1 MYLALDRRFSTVRC
15 LACGLAM
22 VLPRLGVAE
31 IKARYPY
38 LFAGPHIGRHVPRAG
53 SRPSPSCTQI
63 DSSDRHD
70 YPLAVVYSN
79 RRHYERATARGRH
92 ESKQAAK
99 VT

>member
-53 SRPSPSCTQI
+53 SRPSPSFALRSTAAI
-63 DSSDRHD
+63 AMTTLSPWSTRTGAITNGL
-70 YPLAVVYSN
+70 PPEVGTKAN
-79 RRHYERATARGRH
+79 RRRR
-92 ESKQAAK
+92 
-99 VT
+99 